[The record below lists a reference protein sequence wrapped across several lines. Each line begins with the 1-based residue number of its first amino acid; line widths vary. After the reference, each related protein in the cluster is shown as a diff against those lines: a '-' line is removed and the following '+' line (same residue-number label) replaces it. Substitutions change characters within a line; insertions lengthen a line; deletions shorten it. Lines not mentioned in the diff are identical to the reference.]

1 MEQPATDGP
10 GTTSWSFSRD
20 VSVPRIEGGVVY
32 YTLME
37 IVNLNE
43 TGNYWTLRYKVNQNS
58 VPVMVPTTNATPGA
72 PPVATTR

>member
-1 MEQPATDGP
+1 M
-10 GTTSWSFSRD
+10 
-20 VSVPRIEGGVVY
+20 Y

-43 TGNYWTLRYKVNQNS
+43 TGNYWTLRYKVNQTS
-58 VPVMVPTTNATPGA
+58 VPAMVPTTNATPGA